1 MRAVSFAAANEVVVH
16 DLPEPVPAA
25 GEALV
30 APRFVGLC
38 GTDLELL
45 EGTMPYFAEGAAW
58 YPLQP
63 GHEVAGVVVQS
74 PEGSLAPATP
84 VLLNPIAGCGACEAC
99 RAGWVEQCPR
109 LRTIGV
115 RDGMPGGAA
124 ELLTIPAENLI
135 ELPDGLALRDAVL
148 AEPGVTAL
156 ACIRSAG
163 AQAGMRAL
171 VVGAGTLGAI
181 AAQILRHEGVE
192 VDVSIVE
199 PSRRAFV
206 ESLGV
211 PAVEQ
216 VAPRAYDVVVE
227 FAGAPGAVRAALDA
241 VKPGGTVALAGVQ
254 PGLVDGIDVN
264 AIVLSGLTLR
274 GVTEVGDFAETLALL
289 ASGAVAVEPLLE
301 RLYDLEEAPEAYARL
316 SDQTRAR
323 PKLML
328 RIGEDEAAA

>member
-1 MRAVSFAAANEVVVH
+1 MRAVSFAAAGEVVVR
-16 DLPEPVPAA
+16 DLPAPVPGP

-30 APRFVGLC
+30 APRYVGLC

-45 EGTMPYFAEGAAW
+45 EGTMPYFAQGAAW

-63 GHEVAGVVVQS
+63 GHEVAGVVVEA
-74 PEGSLAPATP
+74 PEGSPPPGTP
-84 VLLNPIAGCGACEAC
+84 VLLNPVVGCGSCAAC
-99 RAGWVEQCPR
+99 RAGRVGHCPQ

-115 RDGMPGGAA
+115 RLGLPGGAA
-124 ELLTIPAENLI
+124 ELMTIPAENLL
-135 ELPDGLALRDAVL
+135 ELPPGLSLRDAVL

-156 ACIRSAG
+156 ATIRSAG
-163 AQAGMRAL
+163 AQPGMRAL

-199 PSRRAFV
+199 PERRPFV

-211 PAVEQ
+211 RAVEQ
-216 VAPRAYDVVVE
+216 VSPHAYDVVVE
-227 FAGAPGAVRAALDA
+227 FAGAASAVRAALDA
-241 VKPGGTVALAGVQ
+241 VAPGGTVALAGVQ
-254 PGLVDGIDVN
+254 PALVDGIDVN
-264 AIVLSGLTLR
+264 AIVLNGITMR
-274 GVTEVGDFAETLALL
+274 GAQGDGGFAEMLGLL
-289 ASGAVAVEPLLE
+289 ASDAVAVDPLIE
-301 RLYDLEEAPEAYARL
+301 RLYDFEEAPEAYARL

-328 RIGEDEAAA
+328 QLGGKAVA

>member
-1 MRAVSFAAANEVVVH
+1 MRAVSFAAAGEVIVH

-63 GHEVAGVVVQS
+63 GHEVAGVVVQA
-74 PEGSLAPATP
+74 PEGFPAAGTP
-84 VLLNPIAGCGACEAC
+84 VLLDPTAGCGACEAC
-99 RAGWVEQCPR
+99 RARRVSHCPR

-135 ELPDGLALRDAVL
+135 ELPAGLSLRDAVL

-156 ACIRSAG
+156 ATIRSAG
-163 AQAGMRAL
+163 ARAGMRAL

-181 AAQILRHEGVE
+181 AAQILRHEGVD

-199 PSRRAFV
+199 PERRPFV

-211 PAVEQ
+211 RAVEQ
-216 VAPRAYDVVVE
+216 IQPRSYDIVVE
-227 FAGAPGAVRAALDA
+227 LAGSAGAVRAALEA
-241 VKPGGTVALAGVQ
+241 VAPDGTVALAGVQ
-254 PGLVDGIDVN
+254 PGPVDGVDVN
-264 AIVLSGLTLR
+264 AIVLHGITLCGPR
-274 GVTEVGDFAETLALL
+274 DDGDFAEMLELL
-289 ASGAVAVEPLLE
+289 ASGAVAVDPLIE
-301 RLYDLEEAPEAYARL
+301 RLYDIENAPEAYARL

-328 RIGEDEAAA
+328 RIGDEAAA

>member
-1 MRAVSFAAANEVVVH
+1 MRAVSFKAAGEVVVH
-16 DLPEPVPAA
+16 DLPEPVAGP

-30 APRFVGLC
+30 APRYVGLC

-63 GHEVAGVVVQS
+63 GHEVAGVVVQA
-74 PEGSLAPATP
+74 PEGSLAPGTP
-84 VLLNPIAGCGACEAC
+84 VLLNPVVGCGGCETC
-99 RAGWVEQCPR
+99 RAGWSVQCEK
-109 LRTIGV
+109 LRTVGV
-115 RDGMPGGAA
+115 RLGMPGGAA
-124 ELLTIPAENLI
+124 ELLTIRADNLL
-135 ELPDGLALRDAVL
+135 ELPQGLSLRDAVL

-163 AQAGMRAL
+163 AQSGMRAL

-181 AAQILRHEGVE
+181 AAQILRHEGLD

-199 PSRRAFV
+199 PERRPFV

-211 PAVEQ
+211 RAVEQ
-216 VAPRAYDVVVE
+216 VQPRSYDVVLE
-227 FAGAPGAVRAALDA
+227 FAGAPGAVRTAIDA

-254 PGLVDGIDVN
+254 PGLVDAIDVN
-264 AIVLSGLTLR
+264 AIVLSGLTVR
-274 GVTEVGDFAETLALL
+274 GVTEVSDFAAMLDLL
-289 ASGAVAVEPLLE
+289 AAGAVAVDPLIE
-301 RLYDLEEAPEAYARL
+301 RVYGLEEAPEAYARL

-328 RIGEDEAAA
+328 KVGEDG